1 MQTPGF
7 RGQPMTPSHR
17 TQDERMFERPM
28 EDLEDALEVF
38 MAERTHLLRV
48 AYRVV
53 GDAAGAEDVVQ
64 DAWLR
69 WQRMNRQEVNNP
81 AAWLTTATTHLAIN
95 MIQTARYRHEIP
107 TDRPRAAVAGVAH
120 EPMAQT
126 EQAIAV
132 ERMLGFLMAR
142 LTPSELAAYLLRK
155 CFVYPYQEIAAVL
168 RTSAPNARQLVR
180 RAQTS
185 IADDRRRRSTRWR
198 TGDSS
203 RPSQRQRAMENWSAW
218 SGSWPKGRTGCRPR
232 SHEPSP
238 RVAASAAT
246 PSGPRPPAHRRKRH
260 ESGSWIGRCTTQ
272 PAFAPVR
279 VRTRAT
285 HQA

>member
-17 TQDERMFERPM
+17 TQDERLFERPM
-28 EDLEDALEVF
+28 EDLQAALEVF

-48 AYRVV
+48 AYRIV

-69 WQRMNRQEVNNP
+69 WQRMNRREVNNP

-168 RTSAPNARQLVR
+168 RTSTPNARQLVR

-185 IADDRRRRSTRWR
+185 IAD
-198 TGDSS
+198 
-203 RPSQRQRAMENWSAW
+203 
-218 SGSWPKGRTGCRPR
+218 GRTREVDAR
-232 SHEPSP
+232 
-238 RVAASAAT
+238 
-246 PSGPRPPAHRRKRH
+246 AHRRLVAAFTMATRDGELARLERH
-260 ESGSWIGRCTTQ
+260 LAEGAGRL
-272 PAFAPVR
+272 PAPVEGIFSPCR
-279 VRTRAT
+279 YARGDNVRTTPSCSSA
-285 HQA
+285 QAA

>member
-1 MQTPGF
+1 
-7 RGQPMTPSHR
+7 
-17 TQDERMFERPM
+17 MFERPP

-64 DAWLR
+64 DAWVR
-69 WQRMNRQEVNNP
+69 WQRMNRREVNNP

-95 MIQTARYRHEIP
+95 TIQTARYRHEIP
-107 TDRPRAAVAGVAH
+107 TDRPRAAVTGVAH

-132 ERMLGFLMAR
+132 ERMLGFLMSR

-168 RTSAPNARQLVR
+168 RTTAPNARQLVR

-185 IADDRRRRSTRWR
+185 IVD
-198 TGDSS
+198 
-203 RPSQRQRAMENWSAW
+203 
-218 SGSWPKGRTGCRPR
+218 GRTREVDAGAHRR
-232 SHEPSP
+232 L
-238 RVAASAAT
+238 VAAFTAATRDGELVRLERYLAEAAHRLPAPIGELFSPHQGAPCDNVRAT
-246 PSGPRPPAHRRKRH
+246 PSCSSA
-260 ESGSWIGRCTTQ
+260 
-272 PAFAPVR
+272 
-279 VRTRAT
+279 
-285 HQA
+285 QAA